1 MIFQST
7 SSRAARPPAPSYPP
21 EPADAGERAR
31 VQHTRLRR
39 RILYGQHE
47 RDVEERLV
55 EAAGPNRA
63 AIWGT
68 IDLVSNP
75 MAQVYSRLSV
85 LYAGAPTLT
94 VPTGGEDVAAA
105 LDECGFWQLAPRLQR
120 DTLALREMF
129 VRVAVGADRSVACL
143 PVFPDLVPSV
153 RADLLGRL
161 TRVEEWVPDPDDSSQ
176 WVRLVHDVGGPEPIL
191 CAWTVEGKD
200 CSPRVLGGSFSGS
213 AYPHRDAGGA
223 PLLPYVAYHAAQTGS
238 PFDPYTSSDV
248 VEGTLTLS
256 VLYSFWDHVVRAAS
270 WRQRYAVGV
279 EPAGLSPMA
288 GVHAQAAGADPSSI
302 SIFTPTEDGGGT
314 ASVGTFEQPSD
325 AEELLRSIHARES
338 RLVSAALGS
347 ADVSRSDSEIR
358 SQYSLAVSREA
369 QREAQRAY
377 EPLFRRSD
385 LQLIRLVASLLG
397 APTAGWAIQYSS
409 IPRDPG
415 EAAAEL
421 ERVEKQISLKL
432 LDRTGAWLALHPG
445 ASEADAITAIA
456 QIDAAA
462 PTKEGY
468 LVGFVDKAVELAK
481 SVYSGEVGADQARA
495 VLEKMVGAPAED
507 AAAIAPDSAEGRRPV
522 ISSPSPAVEATTN
535 E

>member
-1 MIFQST
+1 MISL
-7 SSRAARPPAPSYPP
+7 SASYRAARPPAPSYPP

-31 VQHTRLRR
+31 IQHTRLRR

-47 RDVEERLV
+47 HDVYERLV
-55 EAAGPNRA
+55 EAVGPNRSQL
-63 AIWGT
+63 WGT

-75 MAQVYSRLSV
+75 LVSVYSRLSV
-85 LYAGAPTLT
+85 LYAGSPTLA
-94 VPTGGEDVAAA
+94 VPTGGEDAAAA
-105 LDECGFWQLAPRLQR
+105 LDECGYWQLAPRLQR
-120 DTLALREMF
+120 DCLALREMF
-129 VRVAVGADRSVACL
+129 VRVAVGSDRSIACL

-161 TRVEEWVPDPDDSSQ
+161 TRVEEWIPDPDDSTQ

-191 CAWTVEGKD
+191 CAWTSEGKD
-200 CSPRVLGGSFSGS
+200 CSQRVLGGDFSGA
-213 AYPHRDAGGA
+213 AYPHRDVSGQ
-223 PLLPYVAYHAAQTGS
+223 PLLPYVSYHAAQTGS
-238 PFDPYTSSDV
+238 PFDPYTASDV

-256 VLYSFWDHVVRAAS
+256 VLYSFWDHILRSAS
-270 WRQRYAVGV
+270 WRQRYAIGV
-279 EPAGLSPMA
+279 EPSGLSPM
-288 GVHAQAAGADPSSI
+288 GGIHAQAAGADPSSI
-302 SIFTPTEDGGGT
+302 SIFSPTEEGAST
-314 ASVGTFEQPSD
+314 ASVGSFEVPSD

-385 LQLIRLVASLLG
+385 LALIRLVAALLK
-397 APTAGWAIQYSS
+397 APTTGWGITYSS

-421 ERVEKQISLKL
+421 DRVEKQISLKL
-432 LDRTGAWLALHPG
+432 LDRVGAWLALHPG

-507 AAAIAPDSAEGRRPV
+507 AAAIAPDSAEGRRPAP
-522 ISSPSPAVEATTN
+522 SPSPAVEAQN
-535 E
+535 NG

>member
-47 RDVEERLV
+47 RDVEERLI

-75 MAQVYSRLSV
+75 LAQVYSRLSV
-85 LYAGAPTLT
+85 LYAGPPTLT
-94 VPTGGEDVAAA
+94 VPTGGEDAAAA

-120 DTLALREMF
+120 DTLALREML
-129 VRVAVGADRSVACL
+129 VRVSVSGDGAVAVL
-143 PVFPDLVPSV
+143 PVFPDLVQV
-153 RADLLGRL
+153 RADALGRL
-161 TRVEEWVPDPDDSSQ
+161 SRVEEWVVDPDDSTQ
-176 WVRLVHDVGGPEPIL
+176 WIRLVHDVSGPEPIL
-191 CAWTVEGKD
+191 CAWTSEGKD
-200 CSPRVLGGSFSGS
+200 CSQRVLGASFSGAS
-213 AYPHRDAGGA
+213 YPYRDSTGA
-223 PLLPYVAYHAAQTGS
+223 PLLPYVVYRAAKTGAT
-238 PFDPYTSSDV
+238 FDPYTASDV

-256 VLYSFWDHVVRAAS
+256 VLYSFWDHIVRAAS
-270 WRQRYAVGV
+270 WRQRYAIGV
-279 EPAGLSPMA
+279 EPSGLSPLA
-288 GVHAQAAGADPSSI
+288 GIHAQSIGADPTSI
-302 SIFTPTEDGGGT
+302 SIFSPTEEGAAT
-314 ASVGTFEQPSD
+314 ASVGSFEVPSD

-385 LQLIRLVASLLG
+385 LQLIRLVASLLK
-397 APTAGWAIQYSS
+397 APTTGWAISYSS

-421 ERVEKQISLKL
+421 DRIARQIDLRL
-432 LDRTGAWLALHPG
+432 IDRTSAWLQLHPG
-445 ASEADAITAIA
+445 ASEADAI
-456 QIDAAA
+456 
-462 PTKEGY
+462 
-468 LVGFVDKAVELAK
+468 
-481 SVYSGEVGADQARA
+481 
-495 VLEKMVGAPAED
+495 
-507 AAAIAPDSAEGRRPV
+507 AAIAAIDAGSQAP
-522 ISSPSPAVEATTN
+522 PSPAVEAQN
-535 E
+535 NG